1 MNRGSLLIEKR
12 MYRTDL
18 MAFSKKTIICL
29 LGFYFVFA
37 PPLFAKGSNSSL
49 RLAVAPMIY
58 NSGILSFLL
67 PSFEK
72 KNKLAVEIFA
82 VNAESAFMLA
92 EKGDVDALIVED
104 SNLEMSFMGNGFG
117 ADHRHFASNYY
128 VILGPPSDPASIKGE
143 KTAKYAFYK
152 ISEKKA
158 LFVSRG
164 DGSEID
170 QKEKIVWESAYVK
183 KKGEWY
189 IETGRGMDETLMVA
203 DEQKGYTLCDKLTY
217 AVMKDMVRLEILI
230 NEKDP
235 YLKDIFNIIAVNPK
249 RYPQVKYGTAMML
262 IDYLMSKEAQDIIN
276 KFKVNGEQ
284 LFYAGE

>member
-1 MNRGSLLIEKR
+1 
-12 MYRTDL
+12 

-37 PPLFAKGSNSSL
+37 PPVFAKANNSSL
-49 RLAVAPMIY
+49 RLAIVPMIY
-58 NSGILSFLL
+58 NSGILSLII
-67 PSFEK
+67 PTFER
-72 KNKLAVEIFA
+72 KNKLIVEVVA
-82 VNAESAFMLA
+82 VNTETALNLA
-92 EKGDVDALIVED
+92 EKGDVDLVLVED
-104 SNLEMSFMGNGFG
+104 SEMEMSFMEKGLG
-117 ADHRHFASNYY
+117 ADIKHFASSYY
-128 VILGPPSDPASIKGE
+128 VILGPASDPARIKGE

-189 IETGRGMDETLMVA
+189 IETGKGMDETLMAA

-235 YLKDIFNIIAVNPK
+235 YLKDTFNIIAVNPK
-249 RYPQVKYGTAMML
+249 RYPQVKYGTSMMF
-262 IDYLMSKEAQDIIN
+262 IDYLMSKEAQNIIN
-276 KFKVNGEQ
+276 KFKINGEQ
-284 LFYAGE
+284 LFYSGE